1 MTGKGREE
9 KMFKGLYTAL
19 ITPFREGKIDY
30 DSLRKIIE
38 MQIENGVDGV
48 IPMGTT
54 GESPT
59 VSFEEHKE
67 LIKWVVGIVNKRVNV
82 IAGTGA
88 NSTDE
93 AMHLSK
99 SAEDSGVDGILS
111 VNPYYNKPT
120 QDGLIRHFESV
131 AGSIKI
137 PVILYNIPG
146 RTAVNFKPESVKEL
160 LNRVDNVVSMKE
172 ASGDLNQMMQ
182 LLELCGD
189 KLTLLSGDDNLL
201 LPVLSIGGSGI
212 ISVLGNILPA
222 EIKKVITLYS
232 EGNVNEARK
241 LFYKLLPLCRG
252 MFLETNPIPIK
263 AAMDMAGYC
272 SSEMRLPMVSL
283 GEDNRKILKKIFSD
297 YGVNL

>member
-1 MTGKGREE
+1 
-9 KMFKGLYTAL
+9 MFKGLYTAL

-67 LIKWVVGIVNKRVNV
+67 IIKRVV
-82 IAGTGA
+82 EIVDGRIKVVAGTGA
-88 NSTDE
+88 NSTHE

-120 QDGLIRHFESV
+120 QDGLIRHFEAV
-131 AGSIKI
+131 ARSIKI

-146 RTAVNFKPESVKEL
+146 RTSVNFLPESVKEL

-182 LLELCGD
+182 LLELCGE

-222 EIKKVITLYS
+222 DLKKVITLYA
-232 EGNVNEARK
+232 EGNVDEARM

-252 MFLETNPIPIK
+252 IFLETNPIPIK
-263 AAMDMAGYC
+263 AVMEMAGYC
-272 SSEMRLPMVSL
+272 GPEMRLPMTVL
-283 GEDNRKILKKIFSD
+283 GEEKRKVLKKLFSD
-297 YGVNL
+297 YGVNFS

>member
-1 MTGKGREE
+1 
-9 KMFKGLYTAL
+9 MFKGLYTAL

-30 DSLRKIIE
+30 DSLQKIIE
-38 MQIENGVDGV
+38 MQIEKGADGV

-67 LIKWVVGIVNKRVNV
+67 IVKRVV
-82 IAGTGA
+82 EIVDKRVKVVAGTGA

-93 AMHLSK
+93 AIHLSQ

-120 QDGLIRHFESV
+120 QDGLIRHFEAV
-131 AGSIKI
+131 AGSVSV

-146 RTAVNFKPESVKEL
+146 RTGVNFMPGSVREL

-172 ASGDLNQMMQ
+172 ASGDLNQMME
-182 LLELCGD
+182 LIELCGE

-201 LPVLSIGGSGI
+201 LPVLSIGGCGV

-222 EIKKVITLYS
+222 EMKKVITLYT
-232 EGNVNEARK
+232 EGNLDEARK

-263 AAMDMAGYC
+263 AVMEMAGFC
-272 SSEMRLPMVSL
+272 GPEMRLPMTNL
-283 GEDNRKILKKIFSD
+283 GEEKRQALKKIFSD
-297 YGVNL
+297 FGVNF